1 MSLVHDYYEHFLN
14 FLYRGGPVII
24 AICCASVLMWALIV
38 ERYWFLW
45 RVLPAREAEA
55 RQEWSGRGERSS
67 WYARRIREQLVG
79 EISQAM
85 RQNLPLI
92 KALVTVLPFLGLLGT
107 VNGMIHSF
115 EVLRVF
121 GTDNARGL
129 TAGIAEA
136 LFTTLTGLLTA
147 LSGLYFS
154 VHLHRRADQ
163 ERERLLDELQL
174 ENPET
179 AAATAGRAQGGR

>member
-1 MSLVHDYYEHFLN
+1 MQQIFDYYEHFLK
-14 FLYRGGPVII
+14 FLDRGGPVII
-24 AICCASVLMWALIV
+24 AIVCTSVLMWALIL
-38 ERYWFLW
+38 ERYWFLFNVFPH
-45 RVLPAREAEA
+45 RVHAARDAWGQRA
-55 RQEWSGRGERSS
+55 DRSS
-67 WYARRIREQLVG
+67 WFARRIRDQLVS
-79 EISQAM
+79 EVSQSLQ
-85 RQNLPLI
+85 QNLPLI

-107 VNGMIHSF
+107 VSGMIHAF

-154 VHLHRRADQ
+154 VHLQRRAEAEKRQ
-163 ERERLLDELQL
+163 LLDKL
-174 ENPET
+174 EVDSAPAVSMAHT
-179 AAATAGRAQGGR
+179 QSDQGV

>member
-1 MSLVHDYYEHFLN
+1 VSLVYDYYEHFLT
-14 FLYRGGPVII
+14 FLNRGGPVII
-24 AICCASVLMWALIV
+24 AICCASVLMWTLIV

-45 RVLPAREAEA
+45 RVLPSKEEEA
-55 RQEWSGRGERSS
+55 RREWSGRGDRSS
-67 WYARRIREQLVG
+67 WYARRIREQLVS
-79 EISQAM
+79 EINEAM

-163 ERERLLDELQL
+163 ERERLLDELEL
-174 ENPET
+174 ENPAVGAMT
-179 AAATAGRAQGGR
+179 ADHTQGGR

>member
-1 MSLVHDYYEHFLN
+1 VHFFFDYYEHFLN
-14 FLYRGGPVII
+14 FLDRGGPVILTI
-24 AICCASVLMWALIV
+24 VGTSVLMWAMII
-38 ERYWFLW
+38 ERYWYMY
-45 RVLPAREAEA
+45 RVFPHNAQVAVATWQARSDHA
-55 RQEWSGRGERSS
+55 S
-67 WYARRIREQLVG
+67 WYAKRIREELVG
-79 EISQAM
+79 EASHSL

-107 VNGMIHSF
+107 VSGMITTF

-121 GTDNARGL
+121 GTDNARGV

-154 VHLHRRADQ
+154 VHLHRHAEH
-163 ERERLLDELQL
+163 ERQRLLDRLELDNPVARPTVRSHL
-174 ENPET
+174 EG
-179 AAATAGRAQGGR
+179 AR

>member
-1 MSLVHDYYEHFLN
+1 VSLVFDYYEHFIR

-24 AICCASVLMWALIV
+24 AICCTSVLMWALIV
-38 ERYWFLW
+38 ERYWFLF
-45 RVLPAREAEA
+45 RMLPAKEEQA
-55 RQEWSGRGERSS
+55 RQEWTGRSDRSS
-67 WYARRIREQLVG
+67 WYAKRIREQLVG
-79 EISQAM
+79 EINQAM

-154 VHLHRRADQ
+154 VHLHRRAD
-163 ERERLLDELQL
+163 REQDRLLDQL
-174 ENPET
+174 ELDNPAVGT
-179 AAATAGRAQGGR
+179 MMPGQPQGGR

>member
-1 MSLVHDYYEHFLN
+1 MRFLFDYYEHFLK
-14 FLYRGGPVII
+14 FLDRGGPVIL
-24 AICCASVLMWALIV
+24 AILVASVLMWALII
-38 ERYWFLW
+38 ERYWFLY
-45 RVLPAREAEA
+45 RILPGKAKDVQTEWNAR
-55 RQEWSGRGERSS
+55 GDRSS
-67 WYARRIREQLVG
+67 WYAHRIREQLVAQVVQ
-79 EISQAM
+79 SLQ
-85 RQNLPLI
+85 QNLPLI

-107 VNGMIHSF
+107 VSGMITSF

-154 VHLHRRADQ
+154 LHLHQRVY
-163 ERERLLDELQL
+163 RERLRVADNLALDSG
-174 ENPET
+174 
-179 AAATAGRAQGGR
+179 AAPVMPAKTEDR

>member
-1 MSLVHDYYEHFLN
+1 MSLVYDYYEHFLT

-24 AICCASVLMWALIV
+24 VICCTSVLMWTLIV
-38 ERYWFLW
+38 ERYWFLF
-45 RVLPAREAEA
+45 RVLPGREEQA
-55 RQEWSGRGERSS
+55 RQEWSGRSERSS
-67 WYARRIREQLVG
+67 WYARRIREQLVS
-79 EISQAM
+79 EINEAM

-129 TAGIAEA
+129 TVGIAEA

-154 VHLHRRADQ
+154 VNLHRRADQ
-163 ERERLLDELQL
+163 ERERLFDALQL
-174 ENPET
+174 DNAPVG
-179 AAATAGRAQGGR
+179 AATPDLPQGGC